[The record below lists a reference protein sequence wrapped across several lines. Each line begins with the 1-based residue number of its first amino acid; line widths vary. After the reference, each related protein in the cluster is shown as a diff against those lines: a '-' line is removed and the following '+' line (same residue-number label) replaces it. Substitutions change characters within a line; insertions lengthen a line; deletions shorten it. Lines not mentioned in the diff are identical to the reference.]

1 MGDTLDQPPDGL
13 IGGYHGHSL
22 TVRILMIVF
31 SSIALYNALELFI
44 LLFLTFQ
51 SYRGLYFWTLLL
63 SVVLG
68 VIPHTVAYILEFFAL
83 APLWLCLTMST
94 IGFYVMVPGQSVVL
108 YSRLHLV
115 VQNRRVLRFV
125 LWLIIVDAFI
135 LLIPTTILTF
145 STAYVQTDPF
155 IRGYNVMERMQLA
168 WFCCQEFIIS
178 GIYICETV
186 KLLQL
191 MPDKDH
197 RRTRIMY
204 ELLAINFVIILMD
217 VGLLLVEYIGYY
229 SLQTT
234 LKPMVYS
241 IKLKLEFGVLGK
253 LVSLVNTSR
262 SQPTSTE
269 HDEYPQFVD
278 PTQLTSD
285 VTHAAPVERVPRGM
299 SAWNNIS
306 LESLPMSERRIR
318 PSTRSRASTDS
329 TQPQPQPP

>member
-1 MGDTLDQPPDGL
+1 MVDALDQPPDGL

-31 SSIALYNALELFI
+31 SSIALYNAIELFI

-51 SYRGLYFWTLLL
+51 SYRGLYFWTMLL

-68 VIPHTVAYILEFFAL
+68 VIPHSIGYILEFFSL
-83 APLWLCLTMST
+83 APLWVSLTLST

-115 VQNRRVLRFV
+115 VQSRRILRFV
-125 LWLIIVDAFI
+125 LWLIIVDAVI

-145 STAYVQTDPF
+145 STAYIQTESF
-155 IRGYNVMERMQLA
+155 IRGYNVMERLQLA
-168 WFCCQEFIIS
+168 WFCCQEFVIS
-178 GIYICETV
+178 GIYIFETV

-191 MPDKDH
+191 MPDKDQ

-204 ELLAINFVIILMD
+204 ELLAINFVIILLD
-217 VGLLLVEYIGYY
+217 VALLVVEYIGFY

-253 LVSLVNTSR
+253 LVSLVHTSR
-262 SQPTSTE
+262 SAPTSAE
-269 HDEYPQFVD
+269 QEEYPQFVD
-278 PTQLTSD
+278 PSQFTSD
-285 VTHAAPVERVPRGM
+285 VTHAAPIDRVPRGM
-299 SAWNNIS
+299 SAWNTIS
-306 LESLPMSERRIR
+306 MESLPMSEQRIR
-318 PSTRSRASTDS
+318 PSTRSRISSESTYPS
-329 TQPQPQPP
+329 

>member
-1 MGDTLDQPPDGL
+1 MGDSLDQPPDGL

-22 TVRILMIVF
+22 TIRILMIVF
-31 SSIALYNALELFI
+31 SSIALYNAIELFI

-51 SYRGLYFWTLLL
+51 SYRGLYFWTMLL

-68 VIPHTVAYILEFFAL
+68 VIPHTIGYILEFFAL
-83 APLWLCLTMST
+83 APLWLSLTLST
-94 IGFYVMVPGQSVVL
+94 IGFYVMVPGQSMVL

-115 VQNRRVLRFV
+115 VQNRQILRFV
-125 LWLIIVDAFI
+125 LWLIIVDAVI

-145 STAYVQTDPF
+145 STAYIRTDPF
-155 IRGYNVMERMQLA
+155 IRGYNVMERLQLA
-168 WFCCQEFIIS
+168 WFCCQEFVIS
-178 GIYICETV
+178 GIYIFETV
-186 KLLQL
+186 KLLRL

-204 ELLAINFVIILMD
+204 ELLAINFVIILLD
-217 VGLLLVEYIGYY
+217 VALLVVEYIGFY

-253 LVSLVNTSR
+253 LVSLVHNSR
-262 SQPTSTE
+262 SQPTSAE
-269 HDEYPQFVD
+269 QDEYPQFVD

-285 VTHAAPVERVPRGM
+285 VTHAAPIERVPRGM
-299 SAWNNIS
+299 RAWNNIS
-306 LESLPMSERRIR
+306 MESLPMSERRMR
-318 PSTRSRASTDS
+318 PSTRSRVSSESTN
-329 TQPQPQPP
+329 PP